1 LEALI
6 DGFSVQF
13 QHELEG
19 LYCTPGFMLQQ
30 VAAVALGGGI
40 GATLR
45 YLTSEWV
52 SNDGFPWATLTVNIV
67 GSFLMGAVAIGLAE
81 QAISK
86 DVALLLGTGLLGGL
100 TTMSAFS
107 VETIHLIENQ
117 QTGLA
122 LGYVGVT
129 MLLCPLVA
137 LLGWK
142 FTESVLSS
150 T

>member
-1 LEALI
+1 MPLI

-13 QHELEG
+13 KDELHG
-19 LYCTPGFMLQQ
+19 LRRQGTSMLQQ
-30 VAAVALGGGI
+30 VAMVALGGGI
-40 GATLR
+40 GAGLR

-52 SNDGFPWATLTVNIV
+52 SNDGFPYATLTVNLV

-81 QAISK
+81 QVISK
-86 DVALLLGTGLLGGL
+86 DLALLLGTGLLGGL

-107 VETIHLIENQ
+107 VETITLIENQ

-122 LGYVGVT
+122 VGYVSIT
-129 MLLCPLVA
+129 MLLCPLLA

-142 FTESVLSS
+142 LSGTILTS

>member
-1 LEALI
+1 M
-6 DGFSVQF
+6 F
-13 QHELEG
+13 
-19 LYCTPGFMLQQ
+19 QQ
-30 VAAVALGGGI
+30 VLMVALGGGI
-40 GATLR
+40 GAALR

-52 SNDGFPWATLTVNIV
+52 SNDGFPWATLCVNLV

-81 QAISK
+81 QVISK
-86 DVALLLGTGLLGGL
+86 DMALLLGTGLLGGL

-107 VETIHLIENQ
+107 IETIQLIEDQ

-122 LGYVGVT
+122 TGYVGLT
-129 MLLCPLVA
+129 MLLCPLLA

-142 FTESVLSS
+142 LSETILGS

>member
-1 LEALI
+1 
-6 DGFSVQF
+6 
-13 QHELEG
+13 
-19 LYCTPGFMLQQ
+19 MLQQ
-30 VAAVALGGGI
+30 VAMVAVGGGM
-40 GATLR
+40 GAALR

-52 SNDGFPWATLTVNIV
+52 SSDGFPWATLAVNIV

-81 QAISK
+81 QIISK
-86 DVALLLGTGLLGGL
+86 DLALLLGTGLLGGL

-107 VETIHLIENQ
+107 VETIQLMENQ

-122 LGYVGVT
+122 LSYVGTT

-142 FTESVLSS
+142 LSGAVLSS